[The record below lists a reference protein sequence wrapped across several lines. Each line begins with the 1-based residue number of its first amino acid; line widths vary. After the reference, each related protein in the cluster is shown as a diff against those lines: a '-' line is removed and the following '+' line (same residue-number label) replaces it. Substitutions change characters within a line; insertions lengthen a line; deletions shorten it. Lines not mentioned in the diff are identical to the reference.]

1 MNKIKDI
8 WHRLKLRFKFLL
20 SYSLI
25 IVISVMT
32 ISVIA
37 YRVSSQAI
45 NQMAMEDSRDLIEQ
59 IGLNIDKRMS
69 ELEEYVFA
77 HYKNSSIVQLLPSEP
92 ELPAANP
99 YVIRSGV
106 LSFMDD
112 FLYSRPFITAVMIRQ
127 NQGDDEFIRRT
138 GAADSREEMA
148 AAFDE
153 ERMKAKRG
161 QVLWLPGGSQ
171 RIYMQRA
178 MYNVETSALIGYI
191 SVSIEKNYLSE
202 FYREARGRN
211 RGQFIVLNE
220 NNEILLD
227 SSLELQRVVDKLETS
242 GRLDGESTSFELKDN
257 GEAYLFTL
265 QSFSGGKWK
274 LLNRISV
281 SELTKPA
288 QAMKYGII
296 IACLLSFIA
305 AFLMAV
311 YLSKGITGNVKLL
324 LNSMKR
330 VSEGSFDQLVV
341 TKSKDEIGQLAH
353 RFNLMTQKVNELITV
368 VYKEK
373 LLKEQAEHESL
384 QFEYKALQAQMNPHF
399 LYNTLESI
407 QSLALLQGE
416 QKISDMVYLLGRLLR
431 ESIRQKSDVVSL
443 REELQYVTH
452 YLEIQQIMYEDQLE
466 VIYQLDEAL
475 LAVPVP
481 KLILQPI
488 VENAILHGIEKKPGK
503 GTVHIRCFAEKAEKS
518 GGGEEDAPAV
528 LRVEVEDNGVGMEP
542 AVVQSLLAPK
552 GSGEER
558 DARHTRVGIES
569 VNKRIK
575 ILYGAPYGVM
585 IESQIAKGSLVAI
598 RLPIVRNGEGGE
610 AS

>member
-8 WHRLKLRFKFLL
+8 WYRLKLRFKFLL
-20 SYSLI
+20 SYALV

-32 ISVIA
+32 ISIIA
-37 YRVSSQAI
+37 YQVSSQAI
-45 NQMAMEDSRDLIEQ
+45 NQMAVDDSRDLIEQ

-77 HYKNSSIVQLLPSEP
+77 HYKNSGIVQLLPSDP
-92 ELPAANP
+92 ELPADNP

-112 FLYSRPFITAVMIRQ
+112 FLYSRPFITTVMIRQ
-127 NQGDDEFIRRT
+127 INGDNEFIRRT
-138 GAADSREEMA
+138 GAPDTQEEMEA
-148 AAFDE
+148 SFDE

-161 QVLWLPGGSQ
+161 QVLWLPGSNQ

-191 SVSIEKNYLSE
+191 SIGIEEDYLSE
-202 FYREARGRN
+202 FYKEARGRS
-211 RGQFIVLNE
+211 RGQFILLNE
-220 NNEILLD
+220 NNELLMN
-227 SSLELQRVVDKLETS
+227 SSRELQRVVDKLAAG

-265 QSFSGGKWK
+265 RSFSDGNWK
-274 LLNRISV
+274 LLNRIAV

-296 IACLLSFIA
+296 IACLLSFFA
-305 AFLMAV
+305 ALLMAV

-324 LNSMKR
+324 LGSMKG
-330 VSEGSFDQLVV
+330 VSEGRFDQLVV

-416 QKISDMVYLLGRLLR
+416 KKISDMVYLLGSLLR
-431 ESIRQKSDVVSL
+431 ESIRQKNDVILL
-443 REELQYVTH
+443 REELQYVVN
-452 YLEIQQIMYEDQLE
+452 YLEIQQIMYDDQLE
-466 VIYQLDEAL
+466 VIYELDEAL
-475 LAVPVP
+475 LCVPVP

-503 GTVHIRCFAEKAEKS
+503 GIIHIRCFAETTEQS
-518 GGGEEDAPAV
+518 GGGQETPPGV
-528 LRVEVEDNGVGMEP
+528 LRVEVQDNGVGMEP
-542 AVVQSLLAPK
+542 AVVQSLLAADS
-552 GSGEER
+552 GGEEG
-558 DARHTRVGIES
+558 DARHTRVGIGS

-575 ILYGAPYGVM
+575 ILYGASYGVM
-585 IESQIAKGSLVAI
+585 IESETAKGSLIAI
-598 RLPIVRNGEGGE
+598 RLPIVRNEEGGE
-610 AS
+610 TP